1 MCTFNYFSMFFTMKK
16 DLLITT
22 SSFSFFIQHLGKP
35 HQLFYVMSL
44 YDCDDSG
51 MSPGTR
57 RAGIAVKC
65 C

>member
-1 MCTFNYFSMFFTMKK
+1 MKK

-51 MSPGTR
+51 VSPGTR
-57 RAGIAVKC
+57 RAGAAVKC
-65 C
+65 R